1 VAPRT
6 RVRVYGSVLAAIVA
20 GGLCRVLIG
29 GFAADLAAITVISL
43 GLGAIVLLVFYEV
56 GLSEDR
62 EREREDAARARR
74 AERRHAAQPPGRRWR
89 RRPR

>member
-1 VAPRT
+1 M
-6 RVRVYGSVLAAIVA
+6 
-20 GGLCRVLIG
+20 GGLCRVVFG
-29 GFAADLAAITVISL
+29 GFAADLVAITVISL

-74 AERRHAAQPPGRRWR
+74 AERKHPSQPRERRWR
-89 RRPR
+89 RRPG

>member
-1 VAPRT
+1 MRI
-6 RVRVYGSVLAAIVA
+6 RVYGSVVAAIIA
-20 GGLCRVLIG
+20 AGLCRVVIG
-29 GFAADLAAITVISL
+29 GFAADLVAITVISL

-62 EREREDAARARR
+62 EREREGAARAKR
-74 AERRHAAQPPGRRWR
+74 AERRHPKQPRTARWR